1 MNTLFG
7 IPTDALMYILLG
19 LLALILLGVGF
30 TAVRYPLP
38 FRLGVRNIPRRKSQT
53 ALIIAGLALST
64 LIITSA
70 LGVGDT
76 VDYSVKVEVY
86 DRLGAIDQEISR
98 TAVTVPGGF
107 SFGGGQPQA
116 DSGDAF
122 WFDAAVANEI
132 AALVDGQTL
141 DAAVPVAVQSLPVFS
156 GDTNLAAAAAEIRG
170 LGDATGD
177 GLTLPA
183 GLTVLAED
191 EVLINEALALNLAA
205 QVGHELFLVKGRPT
219 AVIVAG
225 IVPDGELAGSGPAV
239 IWPLARAQAFFEQEG
254 AITAVL
260 VSNVGDAETGVRLT
274 DNAVTLLAG
283 VAGASSAGDDLIV
296 NQVKADQLQAAA
308 DGAEQITT
316 LFIVFGSFSI
326 FSGILLIFL
335 IFSVLAA
342 ERKSE
347 LGMSRAVGLQRADLI
362 RQFISEGLA
371 YNFLAAL
378 MGATLGLLAALALA
392 QGIGVLLAEGSLQIV
407 PRVSLRSAVIG
418 YSLGLVITF
427 ITVSISAVQISQI
440 NIIAAIRDL
449 NLPSLPRESQWVLF
463 LRPFLVWR
471 AAVAKAGKGNAGE
484 AIRLFL
490 LAGPKAILN
499 FWSGLA
505 ARGPLLLVLGYAL
518 AWIGVNLAGQNG
530 VYAMGVSLF
539 FIGAGQLLHWFKLP
553 ARFAYSL
560 SGLALVLYWTLPLR
574 RAGALAE
581 LGTNPGDFFISGIFL
596 VGGAIMLFLY
606 NADSL
611 LNLFAGALGRVG
623 RLLPVARMAIAYPV
637 MNKGRTATTLAMFS
651 LIIFTLV
658 GTTTIT
664 NTFSNFLDPETG
676 SGGYD
681 VLVQT
686 NPFNPVAYA
695 EMETAVANLATAGQ
709 LPAPEAFTAA
719 IFAPVQAQSP
729 TMSRAANYVVN
740 GVDEAFFVTQR
751 LQLAGFARG
760 YADEAAVW
768 QAIQSDP
775 TLVVIDNFS
784 VDRAGDPTASVSE
797 DAFMISSISA
807 AQTTFDPVTI
817 AITGADGEERAFTVI
832 GVVGSAPSF
841 YGAIMNETAAAS
853 LGHSQFNRYF
863 LRLPAGSDARAAAQ
877 AIEAEFSRAGL
888 QTSLIKEQL
897 EASRASVRSIFFLIQ
912 GFIGLGLLIGI
923 AALGVVTIR
932 AVVERRQQIGVLRA
946 IGFSREMVQN
956 VFLLEGI
963 FVSGLAIVIGYG
975 LAMSFSYN
983 LYLEVAA
990 DQGLAF
996 LPPWPALIA
1005 IGAAIVT
1012 ASLFTAW
1019 LPARATASVVIAEA
1033 LRYE

>member
-7 IPTDALMYILLG
+7 IPTDTLMFILLG

-98 TAVTVPGGF
+98 SAVTVPGGF
-107 SFGGGQPQA
+107 SFGGDQPQA

-122 WFDAAVANEI
+122 WFDAAVANDV

-141 DAAVPVAVQSLPVFS
+141 DAAVPVAAQSLPVFS
-156 GDTNLAAAAAEIRG
+156 GDSNLAAAAAEIRG
-170 LGDATGD
+170 LGAVTGD

-183 GLTVLAED
+183 GLNELAED

-205 QVGHELFLVKGRPT
+205 EVGHELFLVKGRPT
-219 AVIVAG
+219 AVTVAG

-254 AITAVL
+254 EITAVL
-260 VSNVGDAETGVRLT
+260 VSNLGDAETGVRLT

-283 VAGASSAGDDLIV
+283 VSGDLII

-378 MGATLGLLAALALA
+378 MGATLGLLAALGLA

-449 NLPSLPRESQWVLF
+449 NLPNLPRESQWVLF

-471 AAVAKAGKGNAGE
+471 AAVEKAGKGNAGE

-505 ARGPLLLVLGYAL
+505 ARGPLLLVLGYAF
-518 AWIGVNLAGQNG
+518 AWIGVNVAKQNG

-539 FIGAGQLLHWFKLP
+539 FIGAGQLLHWLKLP

-574 RAGALAE
+574 RAGALVE

-611 LNLFAGALGRVG
+611 LNLFAGALGRIG
-623 RLLPVARMAIAYPV
+623 RLLPVARVAIAYPV

-686 NPFNPVAYA
+686 NPFNPVAYG
-695 EMETAVANLATAGQ
+695 EMETAVADLAAAGQ
-709 LPAPEAFTAA
+709 LPQPEAFAAA

-729 TMSRAANYVVN
+729 TMSRAVNYIVN
-740 GVDEAFFVTQR
+740 GVDEAFFATQR
-751 LQLAGFARG
+751 LQLAGIAQG

-768 QAIQSDP
+768 QAIQNDP

-784 VDRAGDPTASVSE
+784 VDRAGDPTASVNE

-817 AITGADGEERAFTVI
+817 AITGADGAAREFTVI

-853 LGHSQFNRYF
+853 LGHDQFNRYF
-863 LRLPAGSDARAAAQ
+863 LRLPAGSDARASAQ

-888 QTSLIKEQL
+888 QTSLLKEQL

-1005 IGAAIVT
+1005 IGVAIVT